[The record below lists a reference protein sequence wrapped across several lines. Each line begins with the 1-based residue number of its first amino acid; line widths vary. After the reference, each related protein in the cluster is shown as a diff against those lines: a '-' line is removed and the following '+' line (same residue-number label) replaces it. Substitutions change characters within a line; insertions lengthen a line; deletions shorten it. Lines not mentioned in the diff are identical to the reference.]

1 MKYACKAIG
10 RDVVSYEVENL
21 IDAVRLYAKE
31 APLKTIDAVSVVAD
45 DPAERRTFQISVRIV
60 PVAEVYVC
68 QWKGRKTRT
77 HIPAY
82 HARDAARLFSE
93 VHPPHGTKR
102 GIVCVE
108 DKHGIRH
115 EITVGEGK

>member
-1 MKYACKAIG
+1 MKYTCSVDGGAAI
-10 RDVVSYEVENL
+10 SYEVENP

-31 APLKTIDAVSVVAD
+31 ASLKTIDIVSIVAD
-45 DPAERRTFQISVRIV
+45 DPAERCTFQITTKIV

-68 QWKGRKTRT
+68 QWKGKKTRT

-82 HARDAARLFSE
+82 RARDAARLFSE
-93 VHPPHGTKR
+93 VRPLCRTKR

-108 DKHGIRH
+108 DKYGSRY
-115 EITVGEGK
+115 EIAIGGGK